1 MLLMGRDN
9 RIGMCTVLWIMGTSG
24 YVRKTFF
31 LIFWYLTR
39 FYCSM
44 PMRAVSVLSA
54 ALLQECRYRLKV
66 GADKTLCSLRLELRM
81 LREYVDSSGHLKQLS
96 LVSILARL

>member
-1 MLLMGRDN
+1 M
-9 RIGMCTVLWIMGTSG
+9 
-24 YVRKTFF
+24 YVR

-44 PMRAVSVLSA
+44 PMRAVSVLSV

-66 GADKTLCSLRLELRM
+66 GADKTLCSLKLELFYLRM
-81 LREYVDSSGHLKQLS
+81 LREYVDSSGHLKQLR
-96 LVSILARL
+96 LVSVLAHL